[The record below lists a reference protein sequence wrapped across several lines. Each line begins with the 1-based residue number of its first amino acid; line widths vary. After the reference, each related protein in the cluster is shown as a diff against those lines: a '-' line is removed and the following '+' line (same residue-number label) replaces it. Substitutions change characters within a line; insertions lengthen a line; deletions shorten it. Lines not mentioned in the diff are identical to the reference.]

1 MRQRIEAAIVRI
13 YASNGA
19 IVGAGFL
26 TDERR
31 VLTCAHVVAT
41 TLGISEDTP
50 GIPTDE
56 VLLDFPLIEPERMLA
71 ARVIHWDAERDVA
84 ALELIDTPPVDTH
97 SVRLVTADDLW
108 GHAFRAFGFP
118 AGYDDGVWTSGVL
131 RGRIGS
137 GWVQIEDVKEPGY
150 WVQPGFS
157 GTPIWD
163 EQLDGVVGM
172 AVAADTARVEPHDR
186 IAGLELGGDDYVTK
200 PFHPGE
206 LLARIRAVLRR
217 AQGGPAASNVIRAGG
232 LLMDTDAHRVE
243 GGARRY
249 TCPHRV
255 WPLAGPGRASR
266 SRADPLEKAEIARLY
281 DETRLLS
288 RLVEDLRE
296 LALADAGQLDLN
308 VRPKDV
314 AQVIRH
320 TVDNFALT
328 AEVQQV
334 NLF

>member
-163 EQLDGVVGM
+163 EQLDGMVGM
-172 AVAADTARVEPHDR
+172 AVAADTDRVIKAAFMIPSRALTEAWPELVDRSLEASSLEHLQMQLARLEDAQHGAADPGRFQPQIDALRER
-186 IAGLELGGDDYVTK
+186 IATWDNHVERQRERIAEGLEEQRQRMAEEQV
-200 PFHPGE
+200 
-206 LLARIRAVLRR
+206 RR
-217 AQGGPAASNVIRAGG
+217 R
-232 LLMDTDAHRVE
+232 E
-243 GGARRY
+243 G
-249 TCPHRV
+249 
-255 WPLAGPGRASR
+255 
-266 SRADPLEKAEIARLY
+266 
-281 DETRLLS
+281 
-288 RLVEDLRE
+288 
-296 LALADAGQLDLN
+296 
-308 VRPKDV
+308 
-314 AQVIRH
+314 
-320 TVDNFALT
+320 
-328 AEVQQV
+328 
-334 NLF
+334 